1 MKYIFTFF
9 LLIAF
14 HLSFSQTNSVKV
26 IIQRMLKSS
35 EGLKSAKF
43 TLHTEERMK
52 NGQFAET
59 DRFVKMITKP
69 KEIYFY
75 SVKPN
80 PGTEIIWKEG
90 WNNNKMMV
98 SPGSFPFIT
107 FSINPNSS
115 IARKDSHHSI
125 RDLGFDY
132 VTNMIGYYLKF
143 YGDGFYNYI
152 SITDTVQWDNHSCIH
167 VTFDFKDYAE
177 INYTVKKNENII
189 DIAEKFHLNDY
200 SILLLNPS
208 IDGFDNV
215 RSGQV
220 IKIPNFYCRKIE
232 FYIDRVSWLPLRQL
246 ISDQKGLFEKY
257 EMKSFLLNP
266 VFKTDE
272 FSPEFVEYKF

>member
-1 MKYIFTFF
+1 MKYLFIFF
-9 LLIAF
+9 LLITF
-14 HLSFSQTNSVKV
+14 HLSFSQTSSVKV

-35 EGLKSAKF
+35 EVLGTAKF
-43 TLHTEERMK
+43 TLYTEERMK
-52 NGQFAET
+52 T
-59 DRFVKMITKP
+59 DKFVRTERFVKILAKP

-75 SVKPN
+75 SVNPN
-80 PGTEIIWKEG
+80 PGTEILWKEG

-107 FSINPNSS
+107 FSMNPNSS

-132 VTNMIGYYLKF
+132 VMDMIGYYLNF
-143 YGDGFYNYI
+143 YGDRFYNYI
-152 SITDTVQWDNHSCIH
+152 SIADTVQWDNHSCIR
-167 VTFDFKDYAE
+167 VAFDFKDYTE
-177 INYTVKKNENII
+177 INYTVKKKENVI

-200 SILLLNPS
+200 SILMMNPS

-215 RSGQV
+215 RAGQV

-232 FYIDRVSWLPLRQL
+232 FYIDKVSWLPLRQL
-246 ISDQKGLFEKY
+246 ISDQNGLYEKY
-257 EMKSFLLNP
+257 EMKSFQLNP

-272 FSPEFVEYKF
+272 FSPEFGEYKF

>member
-1 MKYIFTFF
+1 MKYLGTIF
-9 LLIAF
+9 LLFAF
-14 HLSFSQTNSVKV
+14 HLSFSLPNSVNV

-35 EGLKSAKF
+35 EVLRSAKF
-43 TLHTEERMK
+43 TLYTEERMK
-52 NGQFAET
+52 NGKFVVT
-59 DRFVKMITKP
+59 NRFVKIHTKP

-90 WNNNKMMV
+90 WNNNKMMI

-107 FSINPNSS
+107 FSMNPNSS
-115 IARKDSHHSI
+115 MARKDSHHSI
-125 RDLGFDY
+125 RHLGFDY

-143 YGDGFYNYI
+143 YGDRFYNYI
-152 SITDTVQWDNHSCIH
+152 TIVDTVQWDNHSCIH

-177 INYTVKKNENII
+177 INYTVKQNENII

-200 SILLLNPS
+200 SILMINSS

-215 RSGQV
+215 FAGQA

-232 FYIDRVSWLPLRQL
+232 LYIERVSWLPLRQL
-246 ISDQKGLFEKY
+246 ISDQNGLYEKY

-266 VFKTDE
+266 VFKTGE
-272 FSPEFVEYKF
+272 FSPEFEEYKF